1 MSNEKTQTLM
11 EKIAL
16 LLQEEE
22 KGSDDSAFLRESLIK
37 INHRLDKIEAQF
49 VKTTSKAQ
57 IPNPKSLH
65 PSLEKL
71 RIVEEIVEELFANQ
85 QTEKACILETNKPC
99 DNCSMCNSRGF

>member
-1 MSNEKTQTLM
+1 MSNEKSQKIM

-22 KGSDDSAFLRESLIK
+22 KGSDDSAFLRENFAK
-37 INHRLDKIEAQF
+37 INQRLDKIEAQF
-49 VKTTSKAQ
+49 AQSNPKSQ
-57 IPNPKSLH
+57 IPSPKSLH

>member
-1 MSNEKTQTLM
+1 MSNDKSQKLM

-22 KGSDDSAFLRESLIK
+22 KGSDDSVFLRENFAK
-37 INHRLDKIEAQF
+37 INQRLDKIESSLLTQNP
-49 VKTTSKAQ
+49 KSQ
-57 IPNPKSLH
+57 IPNPKLLH
-65 PSLEKL
+65 PSLDKL
-71 RIVEEIVEELFANQ
+71 RIIEEIVEELFANQ